1 MPGVAE
7 TLTLCDVSRKALL
20 SHIFRIPDL
29 DYPPQL
35 LGMFDAEEPKSN
47 EYLGTILRAAA
58 WFICKR
64 SRRLIQKSRDAAAL
78 TNIAAKKHP

>member
-1 MPGVAE
+1 
-7 TLTLCDVSRKALL
+7 
-20 SHIFRIPDL
+20 
-29 DYPPQL
+29 
-35 LGMFDAEEPKSN
+35 MFDAEEPKSN
-47 EYLGTILRAAA
+47 EYLGTILRATA